1 MPQCILEHVCVNIYI
16 YEDYTDGC
24 VEVCVNTQ
32 DLTEKKQQKA
42 ERKQTNTKCETN
54 KIKQTK

>member
-16 YEDYTDGC
+16 YEDYTDGLH
-24 VEVCVNTQ
+24 EMNTQ
-32 DLTEKKQQKA
+32 DLTEKKQQKV

-54 KIKQTK
+54 KIKLTK